1 MSVLREPQQQAK
13 HPVSLMAGPYGHP
26 FHPILVTIPIGA
38 WTASLV
44 FDIASHVTT
53 GHSFLA
59 QGSLWLIVIGLIGA
73 LAWAAFV
80 ILLPVALLGFTM
92 FFRWIGAYRAT
103 PAAVPAA
110 ASSLVTGPS
119 ARRMNSYIRRRRSS
133 ASTATADRAWGSE
146 LTPPQ

>member
-1 MSVLREPQQQAK
+1 MIEPQQQAK

-26 FHPILVTIPIGA
+26 FHPILVTVPIGA

-80 ILLPVALLGFTM
+80 ILLPVALLDFTM
-92 FFRWIGAYRAT
+92 FFRWIGVYRAT

-110 ASSLVTGPS
+110 ASTDVVPAERHLPVPVVLAHGALAATTLVLVLLAAIGV
-119 ARRMNSYIRRRRSS
+119 
-133 ASTATADRAWGSE
+133 
-146 LTPPQ
+146 